1 MASRTQLLIL
11 SLGRRFSQQVKE
23 SVLAVQDYVVLTAR
37 GLAALVTPPRYQRE
51 LITQMDSIGVGGVS
65 KIYGETD
72 LGGFTAVGKIV
83 VVAGGR

>member
-51 LITQMDSIGVGGVS
+51 LVTQMDSIGVGS
-65 KIYGETD
+65 LPTSR
-72 LGGFTAVGKIV
+72 V
-83 VVAGGR
+83 VRQGWFSRKYSA